1 MRFERGA
8 RFERANGSDLAARLF
23 GRNASLTLELLR
35 AAWPRAVGE
44 DLARRTEVVAIEGA
58 TLRIRV
64 PDARWR
70 GVLHRMQPD
79 ILARLRDVA
88 GTLAPRRLGF
98 MEGGLPAP
106 APRRAAP
113 RETGAP
119 SAPCPPALAREA
131 AAIADP
137 EVRDR
142 FLETAARYLARTAG
156 RP

>member
-1 MRFERGA
+1 MGMRFERA
-8 RFERANGSDLAARLF
+8 SGSDLAARLF
-23 GRNASLTLELLR
+23 GRSAPRTLELLR
-35 AAWPRAVGE
+35 AAWPKAVG
-44 DLARRTEVVAIEGA
+44 DDVARRTEVVAIEGA

-70 GVLHRMQPD
+70 GVLHRMQGD

-98 MEGGLPAP
+98 MEGAVAAAGAPRAAAALAPAP
-106 APRRAAP
+106 A
-113 RETGAP
+113 G
-119 SAPCPPALAREA
+119 PCPAAIVREA
-131 AAIADP
+131 AAIADA

-142 FLETAARYLARTAG
+142 FVETAARYLARTGG